1 MNKENYNDSLLLVL
15 KLNLKK
21 IQKKPLSKQE
31 KESLESTLK
40 NLGLSFEQALE
51 EAYLIIKG

>member
-1 MNKENYNDSLLLVL
+1 MNKENNSDALLLVL

-31 KESLESTLK
+31 EESLESTLK
-40 NLGLSFEQALE
+40 NLGLSLEQALK
-51 EAYLIIKG
+51 EAYQIIRG